1 MGDDQGKVRI
11 DQFLWAVRQF
21 KTRSL
26 STDACKRNWITI
38 NEKPV
43 KPSSQ
48 IKPGDLIKVNRPS
61 HMKKIHV
68 IKVLKCR
75 VAAKCLKDYIEDL
88 TSQDEKL
95 KEEAFNKNRNYYVYS
110 STKGRPTKK
119 NRRDLEEFFQKIEDS
134 S

>member
-1 MGDDQGKVRI
+1 METPQSKVRL

-38 NEKPV
+38 NDKPV
-43 KPSSQ
+43 KPSRQ

-61 HMKKIHV
+61 HIKKIHV

-95 KEEAFNKNRNYYVYS
+95 KEEAFNKNRKYYTS
-110 STKGRPTKK
+110 SSAKGRPTKK
-119 NRRDLEEFFQKIEDS
+119 NRRDLEELFQKIEDGA
-134 S
+134 

>member
-1 MGDDQGKVRI
+1 MGADQGKVRI

>member
-61 HMKKIHV
+61 NMKKIHV
-68 IKVLKCR
+68 SKVLKCR

-95 KEEAFNKNRNYYVYS
+95 KEEAFNKNRKYYVYS